1 MLFLNKCKRS
11 WSLCGILATFTPFF
25 VGKYTIYIYLYT
37 RSRWNHERK
46 MLFVEPHVYRLCVC
60 VFWIKKQFS
69 MMLLSEV
76 YTRYTS
82 NISPFNCYLQGEN
95 DDSPMDWRRTTLIS
109 PRGDES
115 DDDIPGRDAE
125 AGDMVPRCSKKAT
138 YQQLKYPIIIVEH
151 RLSSIIIDIYK
162 L

>member
-1 MLFLNKCKRS
+1 
-11 WSLCGILATFTPFF
+11 
-25 VGKYTIYIYLYT
+25 
-37 RSRWNHERK
+37 
-46 MLFVEPHVYRLCVC
+46 
-60 VFWIKKQFS
+60 
-69 MMLLSEV
+69 MLLSEV

-95 DDSPMDWRRTTLIS
+95 DDSPMDWRRTSLIS

>member
-25 VGKYTIYIYLYT
+25 VGKYTIYIYIYILEAAET
-37 RSRWNHERK
+37 MNEKCCLLNH
-46 MLFVEPHVYRLCVC
+46 MFTGCVC

-138 YQQLKYPIIIVEH
+138 YQQLKYPVIIVEH